1 MLFSILIA
9 HYNNYDYFKDC
20 YKSILNQTYQ
30 NFEVILVDDH
40 SSDDSFLKI
49 SELTQYD
56 KRFRLFRNEENKG
69 VGYTKKRC
77 AELASGEICGFLDP
91 DDALAENAVQ
101 LSIDNHHMGNVAT
114 YSKFHLCDSELKPVR
129 LFQHSRAV
137 KNGNKSFFNIFLEIN
152 HFFTFKKEAYNK
164 TEGINP
170 ELTSAVDQDLY
181 LKLYEVGKIT
191 FINTPTYYY
200 RLHDKGVSQEA
211 SKKDKLHHN
220 WHKVILN
227 SAKRRNLEKIFSR
240 KINDIDNLPSFLKEK
255 QNSFYAKV
263 LRKFSR

>member
-9 HYNNYDYFKDC
+9 HYNNYDYFIDC

-56 KRFRLFRNEENKG
+56 KRFRLFRNDENKG

-91 DDALAENAVQ
+91 DDALAENALQV
-101 LSIDNHHMGNVAT
+101 SIENHHKGNIAT
-114 YSKFHLCDSELKPVR
+114 YSKFYLCNNDLKPIR
-129 LFQHSRAV
+129 IFQHSRAV
-137 KNGNKSFFNIFLEIN
+137 KNGRKSFFNIFLEVN
-152 HFFTFKKEAYNK
+152 HFFTFTKAAYNK
-164 TEGINP
+164 TEGINA

-181 LKLYEVGKIT
+181 LKLYEVGKIS
-191 FINTPTYYY
+191 FINTPLYYY
-200 RLHDKGVSQEA
+200 RLHDKGVSQES
-211 SKKDKLHHN
+211 SKKQKLNNN
-220 WHKVILN
+220 WHQVILDA
-227 SAKRRNLEKIFSR
+227 AKRRNLESIFHR
-240 KINDIDNLPSFLKEK
+240 KIKDVDDLPSFLKEK
-255 QNSFYAKV
+255 QNNFLTKI
-263 LRKFSR
+263 LRKFS